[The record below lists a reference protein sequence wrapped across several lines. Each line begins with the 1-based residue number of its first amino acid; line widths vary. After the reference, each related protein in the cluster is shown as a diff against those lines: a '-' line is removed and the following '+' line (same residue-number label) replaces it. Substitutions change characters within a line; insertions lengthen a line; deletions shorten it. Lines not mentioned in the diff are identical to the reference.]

1 METLTTS
8 IIIVLYLVLLFG
20 VSAWAQKRQKKMEA
34 QGGTGS
40 FLMASKSLPT
50 VLVAFMMAGA
60 GIGSINTTGIAEQV
74 QTAGLSGACAG
85 FAGAVALIILGV
97 FGGRRMRALPYNTMP
112 SMAKAY
118 CGETTRWLLS
128 MGGLVIAMAIT
139 ALQFVGGGAM
149 LSSMFPDYITYNMG
163 VVITALVFFVIAAL
177 GGMMGASLSNV
188 VNMIG
193 NYLLIQGHLGF
204 PAMGIAGAALATV
217 FGTVVACI
225 MSICSLIPKD
235 NFVSIPYIIKE
246 RVRIT
251 LEPAK
256 NMAKI
261 ASSVFIEQVFMRT
274 GFLLVSIMAA
284 RLGTSAYAAHQVAM
298 NVMNLSFSFGDGM
311 QVAAVALCG
320 RSLGEKRPDL
330 AVMYGTICQRIGN
343 MISIVLSILYLALG
357 NWYFHLYFVEEDIIA
372 MGARIM
378 QVMTVIVLLQIS
390 QVIYMGC
397 LRGAGDVVFTTCAST
412 LSITI
417 VRPSCAYL
425 FCYVLEIGV
434 VGIWLGIVCDQIVR
448 VCLTNWRFKS
458 GKWTKIKI

>member
-1 METLTTS
+1 MPENEKTRLQKFMGGGKQGYQIAFQMAWPAVMESFFIALASMVDSLMVSSIGAYAVAAVGLTTQPKFIGLCLFIAMNVS
-8 IIIVLYLVLLFG
+8 VSALVARRRGEKDRTGANQVLLIAIIFTIVMGIVISAAAVIFAEPIIRFCGANEDTQESAVLYF
-20 VSAWAQKRQKKMEA
+20 RIIM
-34 QGGTGS
+34 GGMIFNIIS
-40 FLMASKSLPT
+40 MAINASQR
-50 VLVAFMMAGA
+50 GA
-60 GIGSINTTGIAEQV
+60 GNT
-74 QTAGLSGACAG
+74 
-85 FAGAVALIILGV
+85 
-97 FGGRRMRALPYNTMP
+97 
-112 SMAKAY
+112 K
-118 CGETTRWLLS
+118 
-128 MGGLVIAMAIT
+128 IAMRT
-139 ALQFVGGGAM
+139 NV
-149 LSSMFPDYITYNMG
+149 T
-163 VVITALVFFVIAAL
+163 
-177 GGMMGASLSNV
+177 SNV

-217 FGTVVACI
+217 FGTIVACI

-298 NVMNLSFSFGDGM
+298 NVM
-311 QVAAVALCG
+311 
-320 RSLGEKRPDL
+320 KRPDL

-343 MISIVLSILYLALG
+343 MISIVLSILYLTLG

>member
-1 METLTTS
+1 MPENEKTRLQKFMGGGKQGYQIAFQMAWPAVMESFFIALAGMVDSLMVSSIGAYAVAAVGLTTQPKFIGLCIFIAMNVSVSALVARRRGEKDRIGANQVLLMALIFTVVVGILIS
-8 IIIVLYLVLLFG
+8 IAAVIFAEPIIRFCGANEDTQESAVLYF
-20 VSAWAQKRQKKMEA
+20 RIIM
-34 QGGTGS
+34 GGMIFNIIS
-40 FLMASKSLPT
+40 MAINASQR
-50 VLVAFMMAGA
+50 GA
-60 GIGSINTTGIAEQV
+60 GNT
-74 QTAGLSGACAG
+74 
-85 FAGAVALIILGV
+85 
-97 FGGRRMRALPYNTMP
+97 
-112 SMAKAY
+112 K
-118 CGETTRWLLS
+118 
-128 MGGLVIAMAIT
+128 IAMRT
-139 ALQFVGGGAM
+139 NV
-149 LSSMFPDYITYNMG
+149 T
-163 VVITALVFFVIAAL
+163 
-177 GGMMGASLSNV
+177 SNV

-217 FGTVVACI
+217 FGTIVACI

-311 QVAAVALCG
+311 QVASVALCG

-343 MISIVLSILYLALG
+343 MISIVLSILYLTLG

-397 LRGAGDVVFTTCAST
+397 LRGAGDTLYTAVASMISVT
-412 LSITI
+412 FIRTI
-417 VRPSCAYL
+417 ISY
-425 FCYVLEIGV
+425 FCGYVLGWGIISIWMGV
-434 VGIWLGIVCDQIVR
+434 LGDQVSRFVFATVR
-448 VCLTNWRFKS
+448 FRQ
-458 GKWTKIKI
+458 GKWVKIKI

>member
-1 METLTTS
+1 MPENEKTRLQKFMGGGKQGYQIAFQMAWPAVMESFFIALAGMVDSLMVSSIGAYAVAAVGLTTQPKFIGLCIFIAMNVSVSALVARRRGEKDRIGANQVLLMALIFTVVVGILIS
-8 IIIVLYLVLLFG
+8 IAAVVFAEPIIRFCGANEDTQESAVLYF
-20 VSAWAQKRQKKMEA
+20 RIIM
-34 QGGTGS
+34 GGMIFNIIS
-40 FLMASKSLPT
+40 MAINASQR
-50 VLVAFMMAGA
+50 GA
-60 GIGSINTTGIAEQV
+60 GNT
-74 QTAGLSGACAG
+74 
-85 FAGAVALIILGV
+85 
-97 FGGRRMRALPYNTMP
+97 
-112 SMAKAY
+112 K
-118 CGETTRWLLS
+118 
-128 MGGLVIAMAIT
+128 IAMRT
-139 ALQFVGGGAM
+139 NV
-149 LSSMFPDYITYNMG
+149 T
-163 VVITALVFFVIAAL
+163 
-177 GGMMGASLSNV
+177 SNV

-311 QVAAVALCG
+311 QV
-320 RSLGEKRPDL
+320 DL

-343 MISIVLSILYLALG
+343 MISIVLSILYLTLG
-357 NWYFHLYFVEEDIIA
+357 SWYFHLYFVEEDIIA

>member
-1 METLTTS
+1 MYCRTLLNIADGFFVL
-8 IIIVLYLVLLFG
+8 IITCVTLSLNSLYMLILPAVITPFLLFARIRYTRAARKVSTDIRACNAALNLTVQQNIDAVRLVRSFANEEYEENKFDAVNNELREAYCRQAS
-20 VSAWAQKRQKKMEA
+20 VSAKYGMIFNII
-34 QGGTGS
+34 S
-40 FLMASKSLPT
+40 MAINASQR
-50 VLVAFMMAGA
+50 GA
-60 GIGSINTTGIAEQV
+60 GNT
-74 QTAGLSGACAG
+74 
-85 FAGAVALIILGV
+85 
-97 FGGRRMRALPYNTMP
+97 
-112 SMAKAY
+112 K
-118 CGETTRWLLS
+118 
-128 MGGLVIAMAIT
+128 IAMRT
-139 ALQFVGGGAM
+139 NV
-149 LSSMFPDYITYNMG
+149 T
-163 VVITALVFFVIAAL
+163 
-177 GGMMGASLSNV
+177 SNV

-217 FGTVVACI
+217 FGTIVACI

-311 QVAAVALCG
+311 QVASVALCG

-343 MISIVLSILYLALG
+343 MISIVLSILYLTLG

-378 QVMTVIVLLQIS
+378 QVRTVIVLLQIS

>member
-1 METLTTS
+1 MPENEKTRFQKFMGGGKQGYQIAFQMAWPAVMESFFIALAGMVDSLMVSSIGAYAVAAVGLTTQPKFIGLCIFIAMNVSVSALVARRRGEKDRTGANQVLLMAIIFTIVVGILIS
-8 IIIVLYLVLLFG
+8 IAAVVFAEPIIRFCGANEDTQGSAVLYF
-20 VSAWAQKRQKKMEA
+20 RIIM
-34 QGGTGS
+34 GGMIFNIIS
-40 FLMASKSLPT
+40 MAINASQR
-50 VLVAFMMAGA
+50 GA
-60 GIGSINTTGIAEQV
+60 GNT
-74 QTAGLSGACAG
+74 
-85 FAGAVALIILGV
+85 
-97 FGGRRMRALPYNTMP
+97 
-112 SMAKAY
+112 K
-118 CGETTRWLLS
+118 
-128 MGGLVIAMAIT
+128 IAMRT
-139 ALQFVGGGAM
+139 NV
-149 LSSMFPDYITYNMG
+149 T
-163 VVITALVFFVIAAL
+163 
-177 GGMMGASLSNV
+177 SNV

-193 NYLLIQGHLGF
+193 NYLLIQGHFGF

-217 FGTVVACI
+217 FGTIVACI

-246 RVRIT
+246 RVRVT

-343 MISIVLSILYLALG
+343 LISIVLSILYLTLG
-357 NWYFHLYFVEEDIIA
+357 SWYFHLYFVEEDIIA
-372 MGARIM
+372 MGVEIM
-378 QVMTVIVLLQIS
+378 RVMTVIVLLQIS

-425 FCYVLEIGV
+425 FCYALHIGV